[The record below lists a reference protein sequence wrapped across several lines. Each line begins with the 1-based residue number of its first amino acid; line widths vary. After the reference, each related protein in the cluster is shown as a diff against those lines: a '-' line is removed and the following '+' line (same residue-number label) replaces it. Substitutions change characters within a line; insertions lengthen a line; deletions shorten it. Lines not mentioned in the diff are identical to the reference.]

1 MKKLL
6 LFVSLLAIG
15 FAVNAQSVA
24 DDLIKVNTENH
35 NLGKIKHNV
44 PVSFTV
50 DIKNIS
56 SKPVVVEN
64 TYASCGCTT
73 PEKITEPIAPGA
85 TVKLKV
91 QFNAAAL
98 GPISKDVFVKLA
110 GVEQPKTIHI
120 SGEVVE

>member
-15 FAVNAQSVA
+15 FAVNAQNVA

-44 PVSFTV
+44 PVSFAFE
-50 DIKNIS
+50 IKNVS
-56 SKPVVVEN
+56 SSPIVVES
-64 TYASCGCTT
+64 TTASCGCTT

-85 TVKLKV
+85 TAKLKV
-91 QFNAAAL
+91 NFNAAAL

-110 GVEQPKTIHI
+110 GIEQPKVLHI
-120 SGEVVE
+120 SGEVVQ